1 MDQEAALTCIAQF
14 RAALEAKGIRI
25 GKLVLFGS
33 YATGQFHEGSDIDL
47 MVISDDFE
55 GKGYWERIDL
65 LSSAIHEVFAPIEAV
80 AMTYAEWE
88 GGHSMLADF
97 ARDGIVLPVAT

>member
-1 MDQEAALTCIAQF
+1 MDQDAALKCIGRF
-14 RAALEAKGIRI
+14 RTALEAKGIRI

-47 MVISDDFE
+47 MVVSDDFE
-55 GKGYWERIDL
+55 GKDYWERIDL
-65 LSSAIHEVFAPIEAV
+65 LSSAIYEVFAPIEAV
-80 AMTYAEWE
+80 AMTHAELE
-88 GGHSMLADF
+88 GGQSMLAAF